1 MSVLPRVTA
10 AMTAEW
16 PDLIAELDRWGEA
29 GKIASLWW
37 RDDDAV
43 AATPALS
50 SLLRLTGDLPL
61 ALAVIPAE
69 LDPDLPGFLRPMAQV
84 AVLQHG
90 WRHANHA
97 APGAKKS
104 EYPASRAEAAVFAE
118 LAGGHDRLAAC
129 FGPQALPVLVPPW
142 NRFAAEFVPLL
153 TKSGIAGLS
162 SMASRAAPA
171 LPAGLAAIDVHVDLT
186 AWKGDRGFIGTA
198 AALAGVIGHL
208 RACRLGSIN
217 PGRAIGIL
225 THHLVMDRATAG
237 FLDRLLATVDRHAA
251 ARWVSAAELL
261 AR

>member
-16 PDLIAELDRWGEA
+16 PDLVAELDRWGEA
-29 GKIASLWW
+29 GQVATLWW

-43 AATPALS
+43 AATPELA
-50 SLLRLTGDLPL
+50 SLLRLAGDAPL

-69 LDPDLPGFLRPMAQV
+69 LDPDLPGFLQSMPQA

-97 APGAKKS
+97 MPGAKKS
-104 EYPASRAEAAVFAE
+104 EYPATRNAAAVMAE
-118 LAGGHDRLAAC
+118 LTTGRDRLEAC

-142 NRFAAEFVPLL
+142 NRFAAELVPLL
-153 TKSGIAGLS
+153 TKAGIAGLS

-171 LPAGLAAIDVHVDLT
+171 LPVGVTAIDVHFDLT

-198 AALAGVIGHL
+198 AALAGLIGHL
-208 RACRLGSIN
+208 RARRLGSADL
-217 PGRAIGIL
+217 GTTTGLL

-237 FLDRLLATVDRHAA
+237 FLDRLLMAVDRHAA
-251 ARWVSAAELL
+251 ARWAPAVELL

>member
-1 MSVLPRVTA
+1 MSVLPRVAA

-37 RDDDAV
+37 RDDDAA

-50 SLLRLTGDLPL
+50 SLLRLAGDVPL

-104 EYPASRAEAAVFAE
+104 EYPASRAEATVSAE
-118 LAGGHDRLAAC
+118 LTGGHDRLAAC
-129 FGPQALPVLVPPW
+129 FGPQACRCWCRPG
-142 NRFAAEFVPLL
+142 
-153 TKSGIAGLS
+153 T
-162 SMASRAAPA
+162 ASRRSWCQPCRKSA
-171 LPAGLAAIDVHVDLT
+171 LPASRPSVHGDV
-186 AWKGDRGFIGTA
+186 RI
-198 AALAGVIGHL
+198 
-208 RACRLGSIN
+208 
-217 PGRAIGIL
+217 P
-225 THHLVMDRATAG
+225 
-237 FLDRLLATVDRHAA
+237 
-251 ARWVSAAELL
+251 
-261 AR
+261 

>member
-29 GKIASLWW
+29 RQVASLWW
-37 RDDDAV
+37 RDDDAI
-43 AATPALS
+43 AATPELN
-50 SLLRLTGDLPL
+50 SLLRLAGDAPL

-69 LDPDLPGFLRPMAQV
+69 LDPDLPGFLQSKAQV

-97 APGAKKS
+97 APGTKKS
-104 EYPASRAEAAVFAE
+104 EYPPSRTEAAVLAE
-118 LAGGHDRLAAC
+118 LTAGHDRLEAS
-129 FGPQALPVLVPPW
+129 FGARALPVLVPPW
-142 NRFAAEFVPLL
+142 NRFAVEFVPLL

-162 SMASRAAPA
+162 SMASRAAPI
-171 LPAGLAAIDVHVDLT
+171 LPQGITSLDVHVDLT
-186 AWKGDRGFIGTA
+186 AWKEDRGFIGTA
-198 AALAGVIGHL
+198 TALAGVIGHL
-208 RACRLGSIN
+208 QARRLAFAERGT
-217 PGRAIGIL
+217 PTGIL

-237 FLDRLLATVDRHAA
+237 FLDRLLATVDEHPAA
-251 ARWVSAAELL
+251 CWASAAELL

>member
-16 PDLIAELDRWGEA
+16 PDLVAELDRWDEA
-29 GKIASLWW
+29 GQIANLWW

-43 AATPALS
+43 AATPALN
-50 SLLRLTGDLPL
+50 SLLRLAGDVPL

-69 LDPDLPGFLRPMAQV
+69 LDPEFPGFLQRMPHV

-104 EYPASRAEAAVFAE
+104 EYPAWRAEAAVSGE
-118 LAGGHDRLAAC
+118 LTAGHERLAAC

-162 SMASRAAPA
+162 SMASRAAPSLPDGITA
-171 LPAGLAAIDVHVDLT
+171 LDVHVDLT

-198 AALAGVIGHL
+198 AALAGIIGHL
-208 RACRLGSIN
+208 RACRLGSAN
-217 PGRAIGIL
+217 PGTATGIL
-225 THHLVMDRATAG
+225 THHLVMDRGTAG

-261 AR
+261 P

>member
-1 MSVLPRVTA
+1 MSVLPRVIA
-10 AMTAEW
+10 ATTAEW
-16 PDLIAELDRWGEA
+16 PDLVAELDRWGEA
-29 GKIASLWW
+29 GQVASLWW
-37 RDDDAV
+37 RDDDAI
-43 AATPALS
+43 AATPELN
-50 SLLRLTGDLPL
+50 SLLRLAGEMPL

-69 LDPDLPGFLRPMAQV
+69 LDPDLPGFLQSMPQV

-104 EYPASRAEAAVFAE
+104 EYPATRNAAAVTAE
-118 LAGGHDRLAAC
+118 LATGRDRLMAC
-129 FGPQALPVLVPPW
+129 FGAQALPVLVPPW

-153 TKSGIAGLS
+153 TKIGITGLS
-162 SMASRAAPA
+162 SMASPAAPA
-171 LPAGLAAIDVHVDLT
+171 PLAGIAAIDVHVDLT

-198 AALAGVIGHL
+198 AALTGVIRDL
-208 RACRLGSIN
+208 RERRLGATARQ
-217 PGRAIGIL
+217 GATGIL

-251 ARWVSAAELL
+251 ARWASIAELL

>member
-10 AMTAEW
+10 ALTAEW
-16 PDLIAELDRWGEA
+16 PDLVAELDRWGEA
-29 GKIASLWW
+29 GQVASLWW

-43 AATPALS
+43 AATPELN
-50 SLLRLTGDLPL
+50 SLLRLAGDMPL

-69 LDPDLPGFLRPMAQV
+69 IHPDLPGFLQAMPQV

-104 EYPASRAEAAVFAE
+104 EYPGTRKAVTVTAE
-118 LAGGHDRLAAC
+118 LASGRDRLAAC
-129 FGPQALPVLVPPW
+129 FGAQALPVLVPPW

-153 TKSGIAGLS
+153 TKTGFAGLS
-162 SMASRAAPA
+162 GMASRAAPA
-171 LPAGLAAIDVHVDLT
+171 LSTGLAAIDVHVDLT

-198 AALAGVIGHL
+198 AALAGVTGHL
-208 RACRLGSIN
+208 RACRLGSAN

-237 FLDRLLATVDRHAA
+237 FLDRFLATVDRHAA
-251 ARWVSAAELL
+251 ARWASVAELL